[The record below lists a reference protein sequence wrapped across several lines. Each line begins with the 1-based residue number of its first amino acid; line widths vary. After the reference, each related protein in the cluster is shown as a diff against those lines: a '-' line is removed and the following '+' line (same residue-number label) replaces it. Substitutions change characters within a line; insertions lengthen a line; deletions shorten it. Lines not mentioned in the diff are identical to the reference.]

1 MKALAHAKM
10 AQSTVRMNY
19 ASDGEKSVLS
29 TELLALVHRS
39 HRQNEHVRQR
49 KEALALQAL
58 VANTHNLPIV
68 THIRRGTA
76 YGAHDLHIKKARAL
90 PMTTSY

>member
-58 VANTHNLPIV
+58 VGGCNLPI
-68 THIRRGTA
+68 THIKRGTA
-76 YGAHDLHIKKARAL
+76 YGAHDLHVKKARAL
-90 PMTTSY
+90 PMTTSF